1 MHSGTSKSVGDS
13 TLDTIRYY
21 EYNSI
26 NMNNHTSEY
35 DSDAELI
42 QRVANGNENAFEQL
56 VKKYQHAVFNII
68 YRSIG
73 NYEDVEDVA
82 QEIFIKVWRK
92 AKSFKGKSK
101 FSTWLYRIVVN
112 HCLNYRRKHKQRLV
126 SLDEMMEKEE
136 IPHSLVVEVDHEQRR
151 NAQIVRE
158 ALNEL
163 PERQRIALILSR
175 YEGRTYKEIA
185 EMMKVSV
192 SSVESL
198 IFRAK
203 TSLKEKLLQ
212 LRRNGKI

>member
-1 MHSGTSKSVGDS
+1 MRESS
-13 TLDTIRYY
+13 TIEDP
-21 EYNSI
+21 
-26 NMNNHTSEY
+26 
-35 DSDAELI
+35 DAGLI
-42 QRVANGNENAFEQL
+42 QLITEGHENAFEQL
-56 VKKYQHAVFNII
+56 VKKYQHSVFNTI

-73 NYEDVEDVA
+73 NYDDVEDVA
-82 QEIFIKVWRK
+82 QEVFIKVWRH

-112 HCLNYRRKHKQRLV
+112 QCLNYRRKHKQRQV
-126 SLDEMMEKEE
+126 SLDEMSEKEK
-136 IPHSLVVEVDHEQRR
+136 IPESLIIEVDHEQRR
-151 NAQIVRE
+151 KAEIVRK

-163 PERQRIALILSR
+163 PERQRIALVLSK

-192 SSVESL
+192 PSVESL

-203 TSLKEKLLQ
+203 ASIKEKLLQ

>member
-1 MHSGTSKSVGDS
+1 MHSGTSKPVCD
-13 TLDTIRYY
+13 TALDTIRDY
-21 EYNSI
+21 EYNRT
-26 NMNNHTSEY
+26 NMNSHTSEY

-42 QRVANGNENAFEQL
+42 QQVAKGNENAFEQL
-56 VKKYQHAVFNII
+56 VKKYQHAVFNTI

-82 QEIFIKVWRK
+82 QEIFIKVWHK
-92 AKSFKGKSK
+92 AKTFKGKSK

-112 HCLNYRRKHKQRLV
+112 HCLNYRSKHKQRLV
-126 SLDEMMEKEE
+126 SLDELVEREKM
-136 IPHSLVVEVDHEQRR
+136 PQSLVVEVDHEQRR
-151 NAQIVRE
+151 KAEIVRK

-163 PERQRIALILSR
+163 PERQRIALVLSR

-185 EMMKVSV
+185 EMMGVSV

-203 TSLKEKLLQ
+203 ASLKEKLLQ
-212 LRRNGKI
+212 LKGNGKI

>member
-1 MHSGTSKSVGDS
+1 MHSGTSKSVGDT

-21 EYNSI
+21 EYNST

-151 NAQIVRE
+151 NAEIVRE
-158 ALNEL
+158 SLNEL

-212 LRRNGKI
+212 LRKNGKI